1 MVTRHNPFVTSFKV
15 TPDDPHAPDVRA
27 LLERHF
33 EFNHTNSPPEDVH
46 ALDASELAADDVT
59 FFTIRQDGVLLGMG
73 ALKQLD
79 PAHAEVKSMHTTA
92 DSRGRGVA
100 RAMLTHLVDV
110 ARARGCTRVSLE
122 TGNQDAFAPARAL
135 YMSMGFVPCGAFN
148 GYWEDSTSVFLTLE
162 L

>member
-1 MVTRHNPFVTSFKV
+1 MTSFVV

-33 EFNHTNSPPEDVH
+33 EFNHQHSPPEDVH
-46 ALDASELAADDVT
+46 ALDASELAGDDVA
-59 FFTIRQDGVLLGMG
+59 FFTIRDDGALLGMG

-79 PAHAEVKSMHTTA
+79 RAHAEVKSMHTTA
-92 DSRGRGVA
+92 AARGRGVA
-100 RAMLTHLVDV
+100 RAMLEHLIDT
-110 ARARGCTRVSLE
+110 ARARGCTRISLE

-135 YMSMGFVPCGAFN
+135 YASLGFEPCGAFN
-148 GYWEDSTSVFLTLE
+148 GYWEDSTSVFLTRE

>member
-1 MVTRHNPFVTSFKV
+1 M

-33 EFNHTNSPPEDVH
+33 AFNHQNSPPEDVH
-46 ALDASELAADDVT
+46 ALDASELAGDDVT
-59 FFTIRQDGVLLGMG
+59 FFTIRDDGELLGMG

-79 PAHAEVKSMHTTA
+79 PTHAEVKSMHTTA
-92 DSRGRGVA
+92 AARGRGVA
-100 RAMLTHLVDV
+100 RAMLVHLVEA

-122 TGNQDAFAPARAL
+122 TGSQDAFAPARSL
-135 YMSMGFVPCGAFN
+135 YRSVGFEPCGPFN
-148 GYWEDSTSVFLTLE
+148 GYWEGSTSVFLTLE

>member
-1 MVTRHNPFVTSFKV
+1 VL
-15 TPDDPHAPDVRA
+15 PDDPESPDVRA

-33 EFNHTNSPPEDVH
+33 EFNHQHSPPEDVH
-46 ALDASELAADDVT
+46 ALDASELSAQDVT
-59 FFTIRQDGVLLGMG
+59 FFTIRDNDDLLGMG

-92 DSRGRGVA
+92 AARGRGVA
-100 RAMLTHLVDV
+100 RAMLAHLVDT
-110 ARARGCTRVSLE
+110 ARARGCTRISLE

-135 YMSMGFVPCGAFN
+135 YMSLGFEPCGPFN
-148 GYWEDSTSVFLTLE
+148 GYWEGSTSVFLTLE

>member
-1 MVTRHNPFVTSFKV
+1 VTSFTV
-15 TPDDPHAPDVRA
+15 LRDDPQSADVRT
-27 LLERHF
+27 LLERHL

-46 ALDASELAADDVT
+46 ALDASELAGDDVT
-59 FFTIRQDGVLLGMG
+59 FFTIREDGALLGMG

-79 PAHAEVKSMHTTA
+79 PKHAEVKSMHTTA
-92 DSRGRGVA
+92 AARGRGVA
-100 RAMLTHLVDV
+100 RAMLLHLVGT

-122 TGNQDAFAPARAL
+122 TGSQDAFAPARAL
-135 YMSMGFVPCGAFN
+135 YRSVGFESCGAFN

>member
-1 MVTRHNPFVTSFKV
+1 MTSFTV
-15 TPDDPHAPDVRA
+15 TTDDPQSPDVRA

-33 EFNHTNSPPEDVH
+33 DFNHRHSPPEDVH
-46 ALDASELAADDVT
+46 ALDASELAADNVT
-59 FFTIRQDGVLLGMG
+59 FFTIREDHTLLGMG

-79 PAHAEVKSMHTTA
+79 PTHAEVKSMHTTA
-92 DSRGRGVA
+92 AARGRGVA
-100 RAMLTHLVDV
+100 RAMLLHLVET
-110 ARARGCTRVSLE
+110 ARARGCTRISLE

-135 YMSMGFVPCGAFN
+135 YASVGFEPCAAFN